1 MTFHFKL
8 KSAPLMSQSTK
19 DRFVR
24 FVRGRFQPDWF
35 PVATCRLWQGGVS
48 TRRPGVMWSRT
59 SERSSETRPSCRRTS
74 SLGLWRSS
82 FVELLKCEQC
92 KKIKEPKKK
101 SGKASR
107 LASFIWGTSVMIKAL
122 FDKKIKFWI
131 RQILLLWFYWQ
142 QTKLRTI
149 KCKA

>member
-8 KSAPLMSQSTK
+8 KSALLMSQSTK

-82 FVELLKCEQC
+82 CVELLKWEQC
-92 KKIKEPKKK
+92 KKIGSPRRRVESKQACFVYLRNICDDK
-101 SGKASR
+101 SI
-107 LASFIWGTSVMIKAL
+107 IWP
-122 FDKKIKFWI
+122 KKIKLWI
-131 RQILLLWFYWQ
+131 WQILLLWFYVQ
-142 QTKLRTI
+142 QTKLRRRSLQ
-149 KCKA
+149 K